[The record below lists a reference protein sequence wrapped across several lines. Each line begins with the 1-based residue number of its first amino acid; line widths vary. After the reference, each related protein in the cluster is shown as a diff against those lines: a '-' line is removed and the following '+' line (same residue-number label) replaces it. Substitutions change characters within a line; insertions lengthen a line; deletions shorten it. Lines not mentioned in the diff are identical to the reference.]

1 MKKSIYVVLAAICIL
16 LTACAKDQL
25 ITFEQLPAAAQQVVN
40 EHFAVENVAYI
51 TMDRDL
57 FEKEYEVRFND
68 GAELKFEKDGSLEK
82 VDCKLKAVPE
92 SLIPAAVLEYV
103 QTQFP
108 EAFIVE
114 WGKKDLWGWK
124 AELNNKLDLKFNRN
138 FEFIGIDD

>member
-57 FEKEYEVRFND
+57 FDKEYEVRFND

-82 VDCKLKAVPE
+82 VDCKLQAVPE
-92 SLIPAAVLEYV
+92 ALIPAAVLEYV

-114 WGKKDLWGWK
+114 WGKNDLWGWK

>member
-114 WGKKDLWGWK
+114 WGKNDLWGWK